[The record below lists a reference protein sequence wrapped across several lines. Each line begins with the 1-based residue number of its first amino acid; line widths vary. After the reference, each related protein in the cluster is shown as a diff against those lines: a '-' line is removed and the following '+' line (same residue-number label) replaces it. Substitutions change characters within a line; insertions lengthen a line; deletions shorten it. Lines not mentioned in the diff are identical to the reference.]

1 MLPSVP
7 TLSNFSLF
15 KIFLKLGC
23 TAFGGPAAHLV
34 FFYRRFVQQLGYLD
48 EQQYSHLLALA
59 QILPGPTSSQMG
71 IAIGYQLKGYRGAL
85 LAWLGFTLPSAL
97 LMTLAAMLGLQ
108 FSAYFSAEFFH
119 VIQLIVFSVVA
130 WAFWQM
136 LRSFCKDQWQY
147 VLMLLSGLFVYLVPI
162 SINQMLVILFGAL
175 AGLVYL
181 HYFPQKSTLKPVT
194 SISITAK
201 KSFAY
206 LWLILFALP
215 FVLVPPLQYFF
226 PNIWLDSFTGLYR
239 TASLVFGGGHIIL
252 PFLQQDFVASSL
264 VSPQHFDLGYAIAQL
279 MPGPLFSFASYLGAL
294 LPLSSSAALNAAFA
308 TVVIFLPSFFLIFGT
323 LPYWSRLMQFPR
335 LFQALAGINAAVVG
349 LLLCLVV
356 QMGEKYIRSGLDI
369 VFIIALIALL
379 KSKVPVWLT
388 LISSFFSYY
397 GLLWLLD
404 HYALFS
410 FGF

>member
-7 TLSNFSLF
+7 TLSYFSLF

-48 EQQYSHLLALA
+48 EQQYAHLLALA
-59 QILPGPTSSQMG
+59 QILPGPSSSQMG

-97 LMTLAAMLGLQ
+97 LMTLAAMLGIQ
-108 FSAYFSAEFFH
+108 FSSYFSANFFH

-136 LRSFCKDQWQY
+136 LRSFCKAPWQY
-147 VLMLLSGLFVYLVPI
+147 GLMLLSGLFVYLVPI
-162 SINQMLVILFGAL
+162 SINQVLVILLGAL

-181 HYFPQKSTLKPVT
+181 HYFPPQNTFKPIASASTTP
-194 SISITAK
+194 K
-201 KSFAY
+201 KSFSY
-206 LWLILFALP
+206 IWLILFALP
-215 FVLVPPLQYFF
+215 FLIVPALQQFF
-226 PNIWLDSFTGLYR
+226 PSLWLDSFAGLYR

-252 PFLQQDFVASSL
+252 PFLQQDFVASNL
-264 VSPQHFDLGYAIAQL
+264 VSQQHFDLGYAIAQL

-294 LPLSSSAALNAAFA
+294 LPLSSSAVVNAAFA
-308 TVVIFLPSFFLIFGT
+308 TVVIFLPSFFLIFGA
-323 LPYWSRLMQFPR
+323 LPYWARLMQFPR
-335 LFQALAGINAAVVG
+335 LFHALAGINAAVVG

-356 QMGEKYIRSGLDI
+356 QMGQKYVLSGLDVIFI
-369 VFIIALIALL
+369 VAVIILL
-379 KSKVPVWLT
+379 KSQIPVWVS
-388 LISSFFSYY
+388 LISSFFGYY
-397 GLLWLLD
+397 GLLWLLE
-404 HYALFS
+404 HYPF
-410 FGF
+410 F

>member
-108 FSAYFSAEFFH
+108 FSAYFSADFFH

-252 PFLQQDFVASSL
+252 PFLQQDFVASGL
-264 VSPQHFDLGYAIAQL
+264 VSQQHFDLGYAIAQL

-308 TVVIFLPSFFLIFGT
+308 TAVIFLPSFFLIFGA

-369 VFIIALIALL
+369 VFIIAVIALL

>member
-48 EQQYSHLLALA
+48 EQEYSHLLALA
-59 QILPGPTSSQMG
+59 QILPGPSSSQMG

-108 FSAYFSAEFFH
+108 FSAYFSADFFH

-147 VLMLLSGLFVYLVPI
+147 VLMLLSCLFVYLVPI

-194 SISITAK
+194 RISITAK

-252 PFLQQDFVASSL
+252 PFLQQDFVESGL
-264 VSPQHFDLGYAIAQL
+264 VSQQHFDLGYAIAQL

-308 TVVIFLPSFFLIFGT
+308 TVVIFLPSFFLIFGA

-356 QMGEKYIRSGLDI
+356 QMGEKYIQSGLDI
-369 VFIIALIALL
+369 VFIIAVIALL
-379 KSKVPVWLT
+379 KSKVPVWLI

-397 GLLWLLD
+397 GILWLLD

-410 FGF
+410 FGL

>member
-97 LMTLAAMLGLQ
+97 LMSLSAMLGLQ
-108 FSAYFSAEFFH
+108 FSAYFSADFFH

-162 SINQMLVILFGAL
+162 SINQVLVILFGAL

-252 PFLQQDFVASSL
+252 PFLQQDFVESGL
-264 VSPQHFDLGYAIAQL
+264 VSQQHFDLGYAIAQL

-308 TVVIFLPSFFLIFGT
+308 TAVIFLPSFFLIFGA

-369 VFIIALIALL
+369 VFIIAVIALL

-404 HYALFS
+404 HYDLFS
-410 FGF
+410 FGL

>member
-1 MLPSVP
+1 MSSPVP

-15 KIFLKLGC
+15 KIFLRLGC

-48 EQQYSHLLALA
+48 EHQYAHLLALA
-59 QILPGPTSSQMG
+59 QILPGPSSSQLG
-71 IAIGYQLKGYRGAL
+71 LAIGYQLKGYRGAL

-97 LMTLAAMLGLQ
+97 LMTLAAMLGIQ
-108 FSAYFSAEFFH
+108 FSGYFSVEFFH

-136 LRSFCKDQWQY
+136 LRSFCKEQWQY

-162 SINQMLVILFGAL
+162 SINQVLVILFGAL
-175 AGLVYL
+175 AGLIYL
-181 HYFPQKSTLKPVT
+181 HYFPQKNTPKAVT
-194 SISITAK
+194 GISITAK
-201 KSFAY
+201 KPFAY

-215 FVLVPPLQYFF
+215 FVLVPALQYFF
-226 PNIWLDSFTGLYR
+226 PSIWLDSFTGLYR

-252 PFLQQDFVASSL
+252 PFLQQDFVASGL
-264 VSPQHFDLGYAIAQL
+264 VSQQHFDLGYAIAQL

-294 LPLSSSAALNAAFA
+294 LPLSSSAVLNAAFA
-308 TVVIFLPSFFLIFGT
+308 TAVIFLPSFFLIFGA
-323 LPYWSRLMQFPR
+323 LPYWSRLMQFPG
-335 LFQALAGINAAVVG
+335 LFQALAGVNAAVVG

-356 QMGEKYIRSGLDI
+356 QMGEKYVLSGLDI
-369 VFIIALIALL
+369 VFIIAVIALL
-379 KSKVPVWLT
+379 RSKIPVWLT

-404 HYALFS
+404 HHGFFS
-410 FGF
+410 

>member
-59 QILPGPTSSQMG
+59 QILPGPSSSQMG
-71 IAIGYQLKGYRGAL
+71 IAIGFQLKGYRGAL

-97 LMTLAAMLGLQ
+97 LMALAAMLGLQ
-108 FSAYFSAEFFH
+108 FSAYFSADFFH

-194 SISITAK
+194 RISITAK

-252 PFLQQDFVASSL
+252 PFLQQDFVESGL
-264 VSPQHFDLGYAIAQL
+264 VSQQHFDLGYAIAQL

-308 TVVIFLPSFFLIFGT
+308 TAVIFLPSFFLIFGA

-369 VFIIALIALL
+369 VFIIAVIALL

-397 GLLWLLD
+397 ALLWLLD
-404 HYALFS
+404 HYDLFS
-410 FGF
+410 FGL

>member
-34 FFYRRFVQQLGYLD
+34 FFYRCFVQQLGYLD

-108 FSAYFSAEFFH
+108 FSAYFSADFFH

-147 VLMLLSGLFVYLVPI
+147 VFMLVSGLFVYLVPI
-162 SINQMLVILFGAL
+162 SINQVLVILFGAL

-194 SISITAK
+194 RISITAK

-252 PFLQQDFVASSL
+252 PFLQQDFVESGL
-264 VSPQHFDLGYAIAQL
+264 VSQQHFDLGYAIAQL

-308 TVVIFLPSFFLIFGT
+308 TAVIFLPSFFLIFGA

-369 VFIIALIALL
+369 VFIIAVIALL

-404 HYALFS
+404 HYDLFS
-410 FGF
+410 FGL

>member
-97 LMTLAAMLGLQ
+97 LMALAAMLGLQ
-108 FSAYFSAEFFH
+108 FSAYFSADFFH
-119 VIQLIVFSVVA
+119 VIQLSVFSVVA

-252 PFLQQDFVASSL
+252 PFLQQDFVESGL
-264 VSPQHFDLGYAIAQL
+264 VSQQHFDLGYAIAQL

-308 TVVIFLPSFFLIFGT
+308 TVVIFLPSFFLIFGA

-356 QMGEKYIRSGLDI
+356 QMGEKYIQSGLDI
-369 VFIIALIALL
+369 VFIIAVIALL
-379 KSKVPVWLT
+379 KSKVSVWLI

-397 GLLWLLD
+397 GILWLLD

-410 FGF
+410 FGL

>member
-108 FSAYFSAEFFH
+108 FSAYFSADFFH

-147 VLMLLSGLFVYLVPI
+147 VFMLVSGLFVYLVPI
-162 SINQMLVILFGAL
+162 SINQVLVILFGAL

-181 HYFPQKSTLKPVT
+181 HYFPQKNTLKPVT

-252 PFLQQDFVASSL
+252 PFLQQDFVESGL
-264 VSPQHFDLGYAIAQL
+264 VSQQHFDLGYAIAQL

-308 TVVIFLPSFFLIFGT
+308 TVVIFLPSFFLIFGA

-369 VFIIALIALL
+369 VFIIAVIALL

-397 GLLWLLD
+397 GILWLLD

>member
-108 FSAYFSAEFFH
+108 FSAYFSADFFH

-147 VLMLLSGLFVYLVPI
+147 VFMLVSGLFVYLVPI
-162 SINQMLVILFGAL
+162 SINQVLVILFGAL

-194 SISITAK
+194 RISITAK

-252 PFLQQDFVASSL
+252 PFLQQDFVESGL
-264 VSPQHFDLGYAIAQL
+264 VSQQHFDLGYAIAQL

-308 TVVIFLPSFFLIFGT
+308 TAVIFLPSFFLIFGA

-369 VFIIALIALL
+369 VFIIAVIALL

>member
-136 LRSFCKDQWQY
+136 LRSFCKDQW
-147 VLMLLSGLFVYLVPI
+147 
-162 SINQMLVILFGAL
+162 
-175 AGLVYL
+175 
-181 HYFPQKSTLKPVT
+181 
-194 SISITAK
+194 
-201 KSFAY
+201 
-206 LWLILFALP
+206 
-215 FVLVPPLQYFF
+215 
-226 PNIWLDSFTGLYR
+226 
-239 TASLVFGGGHIIL
+239 
-252 PFLQQDFVASSL
+252 
-264 VSPQHFDLGYAIAQL
+264 
-279 MPGPLFSFASYLGAL
+279 
-294 LPLSSSAALNAAFA
+294 
-308 TVVIFLPSFFLIFGT
+308 
-323 LPYWSRLMQFPR
+323 
-335 LFQALAGINAAVVG
+335 
-349 LLLCLVV
+349 
-356 QMGEKYIRSGLDI
+356 
-369 VFIIALIALL
+369 
-379 KSKVPVWLT
+379 
-388 LISSFFSYY
+388 
-397 GLLWLLD
+397 
-404 HYALFS
+404 
-410 FGF
+410 

>member
-108 FSAYFSAEFFH
+108 FSAYFSADFFH

-147 VLMLLSGLFVYLVPI
+147 VFMLLSGLFVYLVPI

-194 SISITAK
+194 RISITAK

-252 PFLQQDFVASSL
+252 PFLQQDFVESGL
-264 VSPQHFDLGYAIAQL
+264 VSQQHFDLGYAIAQL

-308 TVVIFLPSFFLIFGT
+308 TAVIFLPSFFLIFGA

-369 VFIIALIALL
+369 VFIIAVIALL

-404 HYALFS
+404 HYDLFS
-410 FGF
+410 FGL

>member
-7 TLSNFSLF
+7 ILSNFSLF

-34 FFYRRFVQQLGYLD
+34 FFYQRFVQQLKYLD
-48 EQQYSHLLALA
+48 EQQYAHLLALA

-71 IAIGYQLKGYRGAL
+71 IAIGYQLKGYPGAL

-97 LMTLAAMLGLQ
+97 LMTLAAMIGIQ
-108 FSAYFSAEFFH
+108 FSNYFSADFFH

-136 LRSFCKDQWQY
+136 LTTFCKSKWQY
-147 VLMLLSGLFVYLVPI
+147 FLMFLAGLLVYVVPLG
-162 SINQMLVILFGAL
+162 INQVLAILFGAF
-175 AGLVYL
+175 AGLIYH
-181 HYFPQKSTLKPVT
+181 HYFPQQNTLKPVVKE
-194 SISITAK
+194 SITAK
-201 KSFAY
+201 KSFTY

-226 PNIWLDSFTGLYR
+226 PSLWLETFSGLYR

-252 PFLQQDFVASSL
+252 PFLQQDFVATGLISN
-264 VSPQHFDLGYAIAQL
+264 QHFDLGYAIAQL

-294 LPLSSSAALNAAFA
+294 LPLSSSTVLNAAFA
-308 TVVIFLPSFFLIFGT
+308 TVVIFLPSFLLIFGA
-323 LPYWSRLMQFPR
+323 LPYWSRLMQQPR

-356 QMGEKYIRSGLDI
+356 QMGQKYLLSGLDI
-369 VFIIALIALL
+369 VFVIGVIALL
-379 KSKVPVWLT
+379 KSKIPVWLS
-388 LISSFFSYY
+388 IIGSFLAYY
-397 GLLWLLD
+397 AVLLLLNNFF
-404 HYALFS
+404 Y
-410 FGF
+410 

>member
-34 FFYRRFVQQLGYLD
+34 FFYRRFVQQLGYLN

-97 LMTLAAMLGLQ
+97 LMSLSAMLGLQ
-108 FSAYFSAEFFH
+108 FSAYFSADFFH

-252 PFLQQDFVASSL
+252 PFLQQDFVESGL
-264 VSPQHFDLGYAIAQL
+264 VSQQHFDLGYAIAQL

-308 TVVIFLPSFFLIFGT
+308 TVVIFLPSFFLIFGA

-369 VFIIALIALL
+369 VFIIAVIALL

-397 GLLWLLD
+397 GILWLLD

-410 FGF
+410 FGL